1 MNTLFDD
8 ADDIQ
13 PQLDN
18 EARDKYMYAKP
29 KTVFVFRLPTQ
40 YPIVTIPILRK
51 SRQSTYFAK
60 RKKLK
65 KTKKPNTKAPE
76 LKEWTYKDQHD
87 WPRQYPDCGGRSQ
100 SPVDL
105 PYTPLV
111 KAKESR
117 QLMFLNYDVLPKNL
131 MLSHDGKR
139 IVLYG
144 EWKPINQPLIYGG
157 AAHSRRYLF
166 HSLTLHRPSEHRIG
180 GLQFPMETQVL
191 FISAEYKSFEE
202 AIKASLKDAQAFL
215 GIVNIYKYDN
225 HTQQG
230 LEELL
235 KAGSKRF
242 NTSMSLLPL
251 GFFSPP
257 LQQYACYQG
266 SLTFPPCT
274 ESVLWLI
281 RAKALPIT
289 RKAMDAA
296 SSIFEEDHVG
306 SCLREPQSLNDRR
319 VYYFH

>member
-1 MNTLFDD
+1 MQMSSDQVRDQEKTTKRLNTLFDD

-18 EARDKYMYAKP
+18 EARDKYMFAKP

-65 KTKKPNTKAPE
+65 KTKKLNTKAPE

-87 WPRQYPDCGGRSQ
+87 WPRRYPDCGGRSQ
-100 SPVDL
+100 SPVNL

-117 QLMFLNYDVLPKNL
+117 QLMFLNYDVLPKKL
-131 MLSHDGKR
+131 MLCNDGKR
-139 IVLYG
+139 
-144 EWKPINQPLIYGG
+144 K
-157 AAHSRRYLF
+157 
-166 HSLTLHRPSEHRIG
+166 
-180 GLQFPMETQVL
+180 
-191 FISAEYKSFEE
+191 

-235 KAGSKRF
+235 KAGTKRF

-251 GFFSPP
+251 GFFTPP

-306 SCLREPQSLNDRR
+306 SCLREPQPLNDRR